1 MGYFSEIVSDARRC
15 NSANAV
21 VTSAA
26 APAAAPAPATE
37 NTPHK
42 ADEQE
47 AVKPAAPSAGMSGA
61 QPVTPAPAQPDKPV
75 EAAISNAP
83 DAAPAAAQNDTPPVI
98 DLSGKEPSE
107 AVEAPDEA
115 AKRRAHEEAEAKRKA
130 EWEAQQREK
139 KLAEQA
145 AIRQI
150 QELPDALA
158 SKNAVCRVGADT
170 EKLTRRNM
178 KEVVCEHIQ
187 ELCKSDPAFARLT
200 LHPRKTMIRCFKYI
214 NRKARD
220 YAKEEMENLGLKP
233 PNGRPGGDVYD
244 CSIYSTDIP
253 DSLCYQW
260 AEDYF
265 RDPDAPEDK
274 GNEPKFVPKPY
285 VGKSAS
291 SKSKAKTTARK
302 PHTEK
307 PAEKEPKESTEP
319 IQISLEMM

>member
-1 MGYFSEIVSDARRC
+1 MGYFSDIVSDARRT
-15 NSANAV
+15 A
-21 VTSAA
+21 SAA
-26 APAAAPAPATE
+26 APVPSMDTKM
-37 NTPHK
+37 PHK

-47 AVKPAAPSAGMSGA
+47 AVKPAAPSAGTSGA
-61 QPVTPAPAQPDKPV
+61 QSETPAPAQPDKPV

-98 DLSGKEPSE
+98 DLSGKASSE

-139 KLAEQA
+139 KLAEQE

-170 EKLTRRNM
+170 EKLTHRNM
-178 KEVVCEHIQ
+178 KEAVCEHIQ
-187 ELCKSDPAFARLT
+187 ELCKSDPDFARLT
-200 LHPRKTMIRCFKYI
+200 LHPRKTMMRCFRYI

-233 PNGRPGGDVYD
+233 PDGRPGGDVYD
-244 CSIYSTDIP
+244 CSIYSTDIS
-253 DSLCYQW
+253 DDVCYLW

-265 RDPDAPEDK
+265 RDADAPEDK
-274 GNEPKFVPKPY
+274 DNEPKFVPKPY
-285 VGKSAS
+285 IGKSAS
-291 SKSKAKTTARK
+291 SKSKAKTTAK
-302 PHTEK
+302 KAEKQTEK
-307 PAEKEPKESTEP
+307 PAEKPAENSEEGTGP
-319 IQISLEMM
+319 IQISFQEMM